1 MSKSHLSML
10 IRSSSLHLSKL
21 HQHLI
26 AKVKNTR
33 WSFLTPNSS
42 SSHMWPIIA
51 LSTALHLH
59 RTTSI
64 QSPTSTFA
72 SRQSKHMSAPI
83 ICLQPVY
90 IPVASPCSQNLKQNL
105 GLQGPAL
112 CAPTNL
118 SSLISS
124 HSSCTLGSSY
134 NGLSV
139 PHVPLPKLVVSPS
152 G

>member
-26 AKVKNTR
+26 CQSEKHTVVILNPKLFFFPHVTHHRSIHCPPSPPHHLN
-33 WSFLTPNSS
+33 SKPNIHFCLS
-42 SSHMWPIIA
+42 PIKA
-51 LSTALHLH
+51 
-59 RTTSI
+59 
-64 QSPTSTFA
+64 
-72 SRQSKHMSAPI
+72 MSDPI
-83 ICLQPVY
+83 ICLKPVY

-105 GLQGPAL
+105 GLQDPAL